1 MNFAKYSARKTTKN
15 NNQSKKK
22 QKAIP
27 QRKASLK
34 IITLR
39 ITDYRIIKVALVTHF
54 RGDVRYGTL
63 DMVSYLSK
71 FDIVRSLRKWD
82 KHDLYGS

>member
-1 MNFAKYSARKTTKN
+1 MQVKLPKITTKA
-15 NNQSKKK
+15 KKK
-22 QKAIP
+22 KKTKP
-27 QRKASLK
+27 QTKASLK

-39 ITDYRIIKVALVTHF
+39 IRDYRIIKVALVTHY

-82 KHDLYGS
+82 KHDLDGS